1 MPQKIRLWAVAGKKL
16 EVVQGSQVRLE
27 ERLEDWL
34 ASDISI
40 LDPDLLVIGR
50 QVKTD
55 YGHSIDLLC
64 IDEGGDLVVVELK
77 QGQTPRDV
85 AAQALEYASW
95 VKDLTADRI
104 KTIADEYLKT
114 EGPLDAALVAKFD
127 KQPETLNESHRSL
140 IVAEDI
146 GASTERIVR
155 YLSELGV
162 PINVATVQAFQ
173 DANGKEMLAQVFLV
187 EPEVAH
193 DRARA
198 SSRKTQ
204 YLTAS
209 EMEALADANGLG
221 DLYRNARNV
230 SKVLKAP
237 RRLYR
242 EDTHYGWRFED
253 GRTSTVLSVSAAKP
267 DNGGMRFEIDAT
279 RFRDYMKIPLDDL
292 RAMLPNNAREESEV
306 WSRCSP
312 DDIWLL
318 GAFHTVEEVD
328 TFVAKLTEAVERTK
342 QTEA

>member
-1 MPQKIRLWAVAGKKL
+1 MPQKIRLWAVDDKTLK
-16 EVVQGSQVRLE
+16 EVQSSQVQLE
-27 ERLEDWL
+27 ERLEKWL
-34 ASDISI
+34 EDDISV
-40 LDPDLLVIGR
+40 LDPNLLVIGR

-55 YGHSIDLLC
+55 YGHYIDLLC
-64 IDEGGDLVVVELK
+64 IDSEGDLVVVELK
-77 QGQTPRDV
+77 RQKTPRDV
-85 AAQALEYASW
+85 AAQALDYAAW

-104 KTIADEYLKT
+104 KEIADGYLKCK
-114 EGPLDAALVAKFD
+114 GPLVAAFVAKFK

-146 GASTERIVR
+146 DASTERIVR

-162 PINVATVQAFQ
+162 PINVATVQVFR
-173 DANGKEMLAQVFLV
+173 DASGQEMLAQVFLV

-204 YLTAS
+204 YLNAA

-221 DLYRNARNV
+221 DLYRSALDL
-230 SKVLKAP
+230 SKVLKAS
-237 RRLYR
+237 RRRYR

-253 GRTSTVLSVSAAKP
+253 GSTSAVLSVSAAKP
-267 DNGGMRFEIDAT
+267 ENGGMRFELHAT
-279 RFRDYMKIPLDDL
+279 RFRDYMKIPLEDL
-292 RAMLPNNAREESEV
+292 RAMLPDNAREESDV
-306 WSRCSP
+306 WHDCPP

-328 TFVAKLTEAVERTK
+328 TFVAKLTEAVERLK
-342 QTEA
+342 QTED